1 MDDADLAA
9 TYVSL
14 LPIMWSGPDTPNA
27 QATIDLLATTAI
39 ASQIVGQVLSGFALT
54 NIYDQVPAV
63 GAQLN
68 ILGQFVGA
76 QRFLPT
82 YDPSITYFGQQDT
95 TGSYDPSAGGF
106 ADAASSTPP
115 TDYWISTS
123 ASEGSGYTL
132 SDAQMIQLISY
143 LAAVNHANLTLS
155 AIDSIFFQFFG
166 TYVTV
171 TEGKMSLT
179 YTQSASDPGTL
190 FGIVSYLSA
199 FPKPAGVEVVVIPA

>member
-9 TYVSL
+9 TYVAL

-190 FGIVSYLSA
+190 FGIVDYLGA
-199 FPKPAGVEVVVIPA
+199 FPHPMGCEIVVVPG